1 MKANMALETVCT
13 IEPERKGSSKSD
25 HVPSPWQRPG
35 GKKPTKPLSCPVS
48 DEYET
53 GARRGVTL
61 DSESLPFHHDLPL
74 VDGQSTTREH
84 DASVSYF
91 STLDS
96 SRASTSSMAS
106 ALALSTPTQLTRS
119 PLASHALVHR
129 SPRLNALGDT
139 GVYLAMPIEKMFQ
152 LLNVDKFDARSWDKW
167 RHVVLMEIQT
177 GVEGQDTLPYLYSQV
192 LVQTCV
198 SEVDD
203 LRAFLQTQVQ
213 ARRLCAPKATP
224 NAVVPLR
231 KLLPLQV
238 DAKDEDRTVDA
249 RDLLANALFKV
260 QPTTKPVVDFVVA
273 SVTTEV
279 CAYVL
284 TNRVTP
290 RADHLVARCVARR
303 PGRNVSHETR
313 DARVASCQQLV
324 TARTCPES
332 HATVLA
338 ALDAAMK
345 LADAHLESALPSL
358 LSPSLPRFIT
368 RAVVEI
374 ARERT

>member
-1 MKANMALETVCT
+1 MVKVRVGTKQACVIYPRSTRAELPHRPCHLRLHCPHRHSLLDRLSLRTRYFE
-13 IEPERKGSSKSD
+13 
-25 HVPSPWQRPG
+25 HV
-35 GKKPTKPLSCPVS
+35 
-48 DEYET
+48 
-53 GARRGVTL
+53 
-61 DSESLPFHHDLPL
+61 L
-74 VDGQSTTREH
+74 VLLQ
-84 DASVSYF
+84 
-91 STLDS
+91 
-96 SRASTSSMAS
+96 
-106 ALALSTPTQLTRS
+106 
-119 PLASHALVHR
+119 LVHR

-139 GVYLAMPIEKMFQ
+139 GVYLAMQIKKMFQ

-167 RHVVLMEIQT
+167 RHVVSMERQT
-177 GVEGQDTLPYLYSQV
+177 VLACSEGVEGQDTLPFLYSQV

-203 LRAFLQTQVQ
+203 LRAFLQTQMQ

-231 KLLPLQV
+231 KLRPLPA
-238 DAKDEDRTVDA
+238 DAKDEYRTVDA
-249 RDLLANALFKV
+249 RDLLADALFKV
-260 QPTTKPVVDFVVA
+260 QPTTKPVLDFVVA
-273 SVTTEV
+273 SITTDV

-284 TNRVTP
+284 THLVTP
-290 RADHLVARCVARR
+290 RADHLVARCVARGL
-303 PGRNVSHETR
+303 GRNVSHETR